1 MTELDCPPKPPKR
14 GREHIGTT
22 HSPQNRGK
30 TWTGV
35 HGRDGLSTETDE
47 TWTSETEMM
56 VLVNIKETKFTR
68 TVEKQI
74 NRTQNQSSSE
84 VHKPKVH

>member
-1 MTELDCPPKPPKR
+1 M
-14 GREHIGTT
+14 
-22 HSPQNRGK
+22 
-30 TWTGV
+30 
-35 HGRDGLSTETDE
+35 STETAE
-47 TWTSETEMM
+47 MWRNETEKV